1 MIIPV
6 RFRVVFMSFLAVFI
20 CYIDR
25 VNLSV
30 AIIPM
35 QEQFGWSESQVG
47 IILGSFYFGYLI
59 SMTIGG
65 FLADKYGGKIILAY
79 GLLLWS
85 FFTVITPAFAYSGF
99 FFLIFIRV
107 MMGLGEGI
115 TFPSWHSIYARW
127 VPFQERTRA
136 IAFTNSGMAVGTV
149 FGLVVTALIIE
160 AYSWEW
166 VFYSFGALGII
177 WFFFWNK
184 LVTSYPEDHK
194 SISKEELEYIR
205 AQAPANSAAPTIP
218 FLKLINNGPFLAIA
232 VATFCNNWAL
242 FTFLS
247 YLPKFISSPTEMGG
261 LGVDLGSKVFILL
274 ILIPSIVS
282 VISLMLGGILADS
295 LIKNGCKVIKV
306 RKIVNTIGFF
316 GSALFLFLIPF
327 QDSHIIIIC
336 LLCLT
341 NLCTGIGAGG
351 FGVNHADLGP
361 KYTGSLV
368 GIAGSLGM
376 VAAILS
382 PMIAGTILQITNS
395 WTLIFNICSGVLI
408 FGGIYYLLFASAD
421 KQFE

>member
-6 RFRVVFMSFLAVFI
+6 RFRVIFMSFLAVFI

-30 AIIPM
+30 AIIPI

-166 VFYSFGALGII
+166 VFYSFGALGIV

-194 SISKEELEYIR
+194 SISKEELKYIR
-205 AQAPANSAAPTIP
+205 AEAPANSAAPTIP

-247 YLPKFISSPTEMGG
+247 YLPKFISSSTEMGG

-282 VISLMLGGILADS
+282 VISLMLGGILADG
-295 LIKNGCKVIKV
+295 LIKNGYKVIKV

>member
-6 RFRVVFMSFLAVFI
+6 RFRVIFMSFLAVFI

-30 AIIPM
+30 AIIPI

-166 VFYSFGALGII
+166 VFYSFGALGIV

-194 SISKEELEYIR
+194 SISKEELKYIR
-205 AQAPANSAAPTIP
+205 AEAPANSAAPTIP

-282 VISLMLGGILADS
+282 VISLMLGGILADG
-295 LIKNGCKVIKV
+295 LIKNGYQVIKV

-382 PMIAGTILQITNS
+382 PMIAGIILQITNS